1 MIVVEM
7 GFLFEGSAFGFE
19 GFGDAEGFA
28 MGEFFDG
35 EEEVFSLF
43 GEASFGGFGVGTEFF
58 DFLVESFIFLAMNWE
73 LNFIGVHCNKNM
85 NPSVFF
91 IH

>member
-1 MIVVEM
+1 MILVEM

-43 GEASFGGFGVGTEFF
+43 GETSF
-58 DFLVESFIFLAMNWE
+58 
-73 LNFIGVHCNKNM
+73 
-85 NPSVFF
+85 
-91 IH
+91 